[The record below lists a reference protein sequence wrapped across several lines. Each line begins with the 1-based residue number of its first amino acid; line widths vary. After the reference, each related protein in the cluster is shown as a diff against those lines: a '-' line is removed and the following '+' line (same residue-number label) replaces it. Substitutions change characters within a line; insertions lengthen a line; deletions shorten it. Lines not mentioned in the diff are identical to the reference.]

1 MFFVRQNPPFCAHK
15 RLTRRKKLIG
25 GIVAPAAAK
34 ARTRGEFCFSL
45 SFASHFA
52 HSEKPKRNAKH
63 LAKAKRI
70 WYTVI
75 SRLRQSA
82 EEKTCEK
89 RSSPMTKPTVIIHDH
104 ISDHIPPSSGWKQW
118 RQEVR
123 RRCFSERKGS
133 ERAVFQGKNVSVAF
147 RDQEAGSSNLLT
159 PTMKKEGRRLPFSF
173 FILKMGWEWANMMLF

>member
-15 RLTRRKKLIG
+15 CLTRRKKLMG

-52 HSEKPKRNAKH
+52 HSEKLKRNVNQLEKTE
-63 LAKAKRI
+63 RI

-75 SRLRQSA
+75 SRLRRSA
-82 EEKTCEK
+82 EERTCEK
-89 RSSPMTKPTVIIHDH
+89 RSSPMTNPTAIFHDH
-104 ISDHIPPSSGWKQW
+104 ISDHIRLSSGWKQ
-118 RQEVR
+118 RKQEVR

-133 ERAVFQGKNVSVAF
+133 ERAVFQGKIVSVTVWERVGKF
-147 RDQEAGSSNLLT
+147 SSVSVK
-159 PTMKKEGRRLPFSF
+159 PRKAHYCFAKVFQKP
-173 FILKMGWEWANMMLF
+173 

>member
-15 RLTRRKKLIG
+15 RLTRRKKLMG

-52 HSEKPKRNAKH
+52 HSEKSKRNVKL
-63 LAKAKRI
+63 LAKAERI
-70 WYTVI
+70 WYTV
-75 SRLRQSA
+75 SSLLRQLA
-82 EEKTCEK
+82 EERTCEK
-89 RSSPMTKPTVIIHDH
+89 RSSPMTKPTVIFHDH
-104 ISDHIPPSSGWKQW
+104 ISDHIPPSSGWKQR

-133 ERAVFQGKNVSVAF
+133 ERAVFQGKIVSVTVWE
-147 RDQEAGSSNLLT
+147 QVQAGST
-159 PTMKKEGRRLPFSF
+159 PVIPTKKAAMNRR
-173 FILKMGWEWANMMLF
+173 

>member
-15 RLTRRKKLIG
+15 RLTRRKKLMG
-25 GIVAPAAAK
+25 GIVAPATAK

-63 LAKAKRI
+63 LEKAERL
-70 WYTVI
+70 WYTV
-75 SRLRQSA
+75 SSLLRQSA
-82 EEKTCEK
+82 EERTCEK
-89 RSSPMTKPTVIIHDH
+89 RSSPMTKPTVIFHDH
-104 ISDHIPPSSGWKQW
+104 ISDHIPPSSGWKQR

-133 ERAVFQGKNVSVAF
+133 ERAVFQGKIVSVTVWDVDF
-147 RDQEAGSSNLLT
+147 AGSIPVT
-159 PTMKKEGRRLPFSF
+159 PTT
-173 FILKMGWEWANMMLF
+173 